1 MALSALAQAQV
12 PAVNKAAELSAR
24 AEQIKSDSIRLNRD
38 LLALEEETMFPP
50 STQLVVF
57 VSLEGGKSFELDS
70 VQVVIDGK
78 PVASQIYS
86 ARELKAL
93 QRGGVQRLYLGNVAP
108 GAHKLVAFFT
118 GKGTHDRDNKR
129 GLTVS
134 FDKSAA
140 AKFIELQVRDT
151 SSRNEPEFGAK
162 VWQ

>member
-1 MALSALAQAQV
+1 MAQAQT
-12 PAVNKAAELSAR
+12 PTADKSTELSAR

-38 LLALEEETMFPP
+38 LLALEEEMLFPP
-50 STQLVVF
+50 STQLAVF
-57 VSLEGGKSFELDS
+57 VSLEGGRTFELDS

-93 QRGGVQRLYLGNVAP
+93 QRGGVQRLYLGNVTP
-108 GAHKLVAFFT
+108 GPHKLVAFFT
-118 GKGTHDRDNKR
+118 GKGPYSRDNKR
-129 GLTVS
+129 GMTLN
-134 FDKSAA
+134 FDKTAA

-151 SSRNEPEFGAK
+151 SARNDPEFGAK